1 MEQNKA
7 TLQAALRALRVGK
20 EVVTSV
26 QALTPH
32 IKASGDLETI
42 KNGAEDYYREIT
54 GVVGGNWLPDRRG
67 QLYRPSPDGGADTL
81 YS

>member
-32 IKASGDLETI
+32 IKVSGDLETI
-42 KNGAEDYYREIT
+42 KNGAEDYYSEIT
-54 GVVGGNWLPDRRG
+54 GVVGG
-67 QLYRPSPDGGADTL
+67 
-81 YS
+81 

>member
-26 QALTPH
+26 QTLLPH
-32 IKASGDLETI
+32 IKVSGDLETI
-42 KNGAEDYYREIT
+42 KNGAEDYYKEIT
-54 GVVGGNWLPDRRG
+54 GVVGGDN
-67 QLYRPSPDGGADTL
+67 
-81 YS
+81 

>member
-7 TLQAALRALRVGK
+7 TLQAALRALRGGK
-20 EVVTSV
+20 EVGTSV
-26 QALTPH
+26 QALLPH
-32 IKASGDLETI
+32 IRASGDLERI
-42 KNGAEDYYREIT
+42 KNGAEEYYKEIT
-54 GVVGGNWLPDRRG
+54 GVVGGVINYQIDG